1 MLVEAIQEYRRLWS
15 ARWLDLRGTMSVKGA
30 VGLRLARLLRR
41 QGSWPEARAVLEEC
55 WQCQAYPYPAA
66 IELAKL
72 LEHQARDLPA
82 AHRIVTDA
90 LRLLEMAVVPNV
102 DWQADLE
109 QRLRRIDRRL
119 GSPDRQMLALT
130 G

>member
-1 MLVEAIQEYRRLWS
+1 M
-15 ARWLDLRGTMSVKGA
+15 TVKGA

-55 WQCQAYPYPAA
+55 WRCQAYPYLAA

-72 LEHQARDLPA
+72 LEHLARDLRA
-82 AHRIVTDA
+82 AHRVVTDA
-90 LRLLEMAVVPNV
+90 LRLLKMAVVPNV
-102 DWQADLE
+102 DWQVDLE
-109 QRLRRIDRRL
+109 ERLRRLDRRL
-119 GSPDRQMLALT
+119 GSPDRQTLALT